1 MVLDEA
7 ENQFYLEIA
16 NPLLKK
22 EGEKNSPRLRF
33 KVYIPDKYFEEIIH
47 IVLPNVVGKTPKGKA
62 IEEFQVYSIEIKR
75 KMKNIMFTSRMT
87 LKPLV
92 LNWHGV
98 KKSHPIGWRELM

>member
-1 MVLDEA
+1 MWDEA
-7 ENQFYLEIA
+7 ENQFYLEVA

-47 IVLPNVVGKTPKGKA
+47 IVLPNVVGTTPKGKA

-75 KMKNIMFTSRMT
+75 K
-87 LKPLV
+87 
-92 LNWHGV
+92 G
-98 KKSHPIGWRELM
+98 KKYLCSPHV